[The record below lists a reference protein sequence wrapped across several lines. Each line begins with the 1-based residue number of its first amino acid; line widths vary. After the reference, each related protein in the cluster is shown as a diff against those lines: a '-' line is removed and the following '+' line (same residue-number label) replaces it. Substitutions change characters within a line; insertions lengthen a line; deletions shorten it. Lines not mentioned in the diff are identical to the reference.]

1 MLKKK
6 LFFLSLGL
14 LVPVLI
20 LSIGVFAN
28 ADLHGREDVEPQPEP
43 VSEVREG
50 YVDLELALGEFGP
63 YQEAQRQ
70 LSEYQQEL
78 QGRID
83 EMEEQLE
90 ELQQSLQFRSPEGQ
104 REIQEQMQRLFQE
117 YQSLIHESEAR
128 LDQREEELLEP
139 VHQEVQVAVSNLGEA
154 FDLDVIK
161 QFDGVGTDVLW
172 VAPRVDFTEELI
184 DELQVLEDS

>member
-1 MLKKK
+1 MSKKMLY
-6 LFFLSLGL
+6 LLMLIV
-14 LVPVLI
+14 LVPVLM
-20 LSIGVFAN
+20 LSIETFTGSY
-28 ADLHGREDVEPQPEP
+28 LYSREDVDPEP
-43 VSEVREG
+43 ATDVREG
-50 YVDLELALGEFGP
+50 YVDLEVALGEFGP
-63 YQEAQRQ
+63 YREAQQ
-70 LSEYQQEL
+70 ELTDYQQEL
-78 QGRID
+78 QAQID

-117 YQSLIHESEAR
+117 YQTLIHESEAR

-139 VHQEVQVAVSNLGEA
+139 VHQQVQVAVGNLGEN

-172 VAPRVDFTEELI
+172 VAPRVDFTEKLI
-184 DELQVLEDS
+184 DELQALEDN